1 MAEVKA
7 DEAVNSSL
15 EEDNEPEESV
25 YSEPNAAVIVSF
37 LENFGRDIFPDNVPI
52 MSDLMEWLA
61 MDEIA
66 PELKDI
72 HVKLLRKLKRSVI
85 PEKWEK
91 AIIKFCY
98 FYGNMDDAFQI
109 ERYGYLHSDL
119 KVKLRIL
126 KNLLEMQFD
135 VNVKFKNIVN
145 SLPSQK
151 LRLEP
156 FGRDKEGNVYYCH
169 VDEKANV
176 KVYQENTDEETWSVV
191 ANNRDELAQLIE
203 ELKGHKPIRPF
214 PKDLIDEDSSSNSRL
229 SAKEEVKTEVTEL
242 KPAEQEY
249 SIDNSIANDEFP
261 LKQTIRLIKKTETPI
276 KEESNSENNKTE
288 PDEEEK
294 SEKSDKST
302 EKVATQKKRRRK

>member
-1 MAEVKA
+1 MLI
-7 DEAVNSSL
+7 NSIL
-15 EEDNEPEESV
+15 
-25 YSEPNAAVIVSF
+25 AAVIVSF
-37 LENFGRDIFPDNVPI
+37 LDNFGRDIFADNVPV
-52 MSDLMEWLA
+52 MSDLMDWLGNT
-61 MDEIA
+61 DEVTH
-66 PELKDI
+66 ELHDL
-72 HVKLLRKLKRSVI
+72 HVKLLRKLKRSVV

-109 ERYGYLHSDL
+109 ERYGYLHSDF

-135 VNVKFKNIVN
+135 VNVKFKNTVN

-156 FGRDKEGNVYYCH
+156 FGRDKDGNVYYCH
-169 VDEKANV
+169 MDEKANI

-191 ANNRDELAQLIE
+191 ASNRDELAQLID

-229 SAKEEVKTEVTEL
+229 SSAKEEVKTEVVVE

-261 LKQTIRLIKKTETPI
+261 LKQTIRLVKKTETPV

-288 PDEEEK
+288 ADEE
-294 SEKSDKST
+294 EKSDKST
-302 EKVATQKKRRRK
+302 EKVTAQKKRRRK

>member
-1 MAEVKA
+1 M
-7 DEAVNSSL
+7 D
-15 EEDNEPEESV
+15 
-25 YSEPNAAVIVSF
+25 
-37 LENFGRDIFPDNVPI
+37 NFGRDIFADNVPV
-52 MSDLMEWLA
+52 MSDLMDWLGNT
-61 MDEIA
+61 DEVTN
-66 PELKDI
+66 ELHDL
-72 HVKLLRKLKRSVI
+72 HVKLLRKLKRSVV

-109 ERYGYLHSDL
+109 ERYGYLHSDF

-135 VNVKFKNIVN
+135 VNVKFKNTVN

-156 FGRDKEGNVYYCH
+156 FGRDKDGNVYYCH
-169 VDEKANV
+169 MDEKANI

-191 ANNRDELAQLIE
+191 ASNRDELAQLID

-229 SAKEEVKTEVTEL
+229 SSAKEEIKTEIVVEQ

-261 LKQTIRLIKKTETPI
+261 LKQTIRLVKKTETPPI

-288 PDEEEK
+288 VDEE
-294 SEKSDKST
+294 EKSDKST
-302 EKVATQKKRRRK
+302 EKVTAQKKRRRK

>member
-1 MAEVKA
+1 MTEVKA
-7 DEAVNSSL
+7 EEAPNASL
-15 EEDNEPEESV
+15 EEENEPEESV

-37 LENFGRDIFPDNVPI
+37 LENFGNDIFPDNVPI
-52 MSDLMEWLA
+52 MSDLMDWLA
-61 MDEIA
+61 NTDEVTT
-66 PELKDI
+66 ELHDI
-72 HVKLLRKLKRSVI
+72 HVKLLRKLKRSVV

-109 ERYGYLHSDL
+109 ERYGYLHSDF

-156 FGRDKEGNVYYCH
+156 FGRDKDGNVYYCH
-169 VDEKANV
+169 IDEKANV

-191 ANNRDELAQLIE
+191 ANNRDELAQLID

-214 PKDLIDEDSSSNSRL
+214 LKDLIDEDSSSNSRL
-229 SAKEEVKTEVTEL
+229 SAKEDVKTEVTEI

-261 LKQTIRLIKKTETPI
+261 LKQTIRLVKKVETPV

-288 PDEEEK
+288 AEED
-294 SEKSDKST
+294 EKSDKNT
-302 EKVATQKKRRRK
+302 EKVAAQKKRRRK